1 MSVIYLSEWRKKQAA
16 LSVLKSPQ
24 PQNIPWEDLGLKR
37 TNPIIDEYLE
47 NLVSLY
53 ITLDRAWRNPF
64 TVKSDFARE
73 GALHVAICA
82 SEGFITNK
90 IETDT
95 WGRKWLITE
104 VGMEVK
110 KEIDDVLETIL
121 HNPDN
126 IA

>member
-16 LSVLKSPQ
+16 LSALKSPQ

-110 KEIDDVLETIL
+110 KEVDDVLEAIL
-121 HNPDN
+121 HDPDN
-126 IA
+126 TA

>member
-16 LSVLKSPQ
+16 LSALKSPQ

-110 KEIDDVLETIL
+110 KEVDDVLEAIL

-126 IA
+126 SA

>member
-1 MSVIYLSEWRKKQAA
+1 MSVIYLSEWRQKQAA
-16 LSVLKSPQ
+16 LSALKSPQ

-37 TNPIIDEYLE
+37 TSPIIDEYLE

-110 KEIDDVLETIL
+110 KEVDDVLETIL
-121 HNPDN
+121 QDPDN

>member
-126 IA
+126 SA

>member
-110 KEIDDVLETIL
+110 KEVDDVLETIL

-126 IA
+126 SA

>member
-24 PQNIPWEDLGLKR
+24 PQNIPWENLGLKR
-37 TNPIIDEYLE
+37 TSSIVDEYLE
-47 NLVSLY
+47 NLIALY

-73 GALHVAICA
+73 GALQVAICA

>member
-1 MSVIYLSEWRKKQAA
+1 
-16 LSVLKSPQ
+16 
-24 PQNIPWEDLGLKR
+24 
-37 TNPIIDEYLE
+37 
-47 NLVSLY
+47 VSLY

-90 IETDT
+90 VETDT

-110 KEIDDVLETIL
+110 KEVDDVLEKIL
-121 HNPDN
+121 HDPHNS
-126 IA
+126 A